1 MKNTLVFVGAA
12 LAALT
17 SQAHAFKVGID
28 MNTYKQSFGT
38 SPVDLRKFSGDFMYA
53 ISVNSDLTDD
63 QWKQVWGS
71 VGGNKWFVNEDN
83 PNKADSYNY
92 FKRVFGTINDS
103 MSYNETETPSRPPV
117 TLLTDAQIASQS
129 ASHGGKVICLTREYS
144 TRNGDKWPIATDRC
158 LNDARVSGIIL
169 ETDDT
174 YENRKAV
181 ELVRAVLAKGKRM
194 YFLLPGYNTQFTTD
208 SINYLKSR
216 LGSTMDSDQIHVII
230 YDYSSGKSDW
240 FGGWNTQ
247 QTTMNAALGLAHN
260 APLSGHTYQIVNENA
275 GKAMDNP
282 GDSTASGT
290 AMKLDDID
298 YGSSQSWVA
307 QQAGAYW
314 TFRNL
319 VSNKLLS
326 LNSGANGSGQAVR
339 QFTNTDYPYHQWS
352 VVPTGSGSYTL
363 QNRGS
368 GLMLDVQ
375 GGSSASGTLIVQNG
389 GSSQRSQHWFV
400 KDLNDY

>member
-1 MKNTLVFVGAA
+1 MKKTLVFVGAA
-12 LAALT
+12 LAVLT

-38 SPVDLRKFSGDFMYA
+38 SSVDLRKFSGDFMYA

-63 QWKQVWGS
+63 QWKKIWGH

-83 PNKADSYNY
+83 PNGSGSYNR
-92 FKRVFGTINDS
+92 FNGIFGSVDDS
-103 MSYNETETPSRPPV
+103 MSYNETGPTPGG
-117 TLLTDAQIASQS
+117 TLLSNSQIASQT
-129 ASHGGKVICLTREYS
+129 ATHGGRVLCLTRDYS
-144 TRNGDKWPIATDRC
+144 TRWAPWRTETDRC
-158 LNDARVSGIIL
+158 LNDSRVSGIVM
-169 ETDDT
+169 ET
-174 YENRKAV
+174 ENSYAIQNCAQ
-181 ELVRAVLAKGKRM
+181 LVQAVLAKQDKRV
-194 YFLLPGYNTQFTTD
+194 YFLMPGYNTQYTTD
-208 SINYLKSR
+208 SINYLKSQ
-216 LGSTMDSDQIHVII
+216 LGSTMDSSRIHVVI
-230 YDYSSGKSDW
+230 YDYSSNKSQW

-247 QTTMNAALGLAHN
+247 QTTINSALGLSHS
-260 APLSGHTYQIVNENA
+260 APLTGHTYQIVNENA

-307 QQAGAYW
+307 QQAGDYW
-314 TFRNL
+314 VFRNV
-319 VSNKLLS
+319 VSDKLLS
-326 LNSGANGSGQAVR
+326 LNSGADGSGLAVR
-339 QFTNTDYPYHQWS
+339 QFTDTDYRYHQWR
-352 VVPTGSGSYTL
+352 VVPTGTGSYTI

-375 GGSSASGTLIVQNG
+375 GGSTASGTLIVQNG
-389 GSSQRSQHWFV
+389 QSSQRSQHWFI